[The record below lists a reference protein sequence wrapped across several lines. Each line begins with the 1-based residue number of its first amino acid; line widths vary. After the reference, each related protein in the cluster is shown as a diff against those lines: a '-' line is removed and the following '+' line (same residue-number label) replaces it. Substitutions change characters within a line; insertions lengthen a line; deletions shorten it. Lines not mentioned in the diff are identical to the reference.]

1 MLGGVYEYGRVFY
14 DDFNITQRKITMET
28 IKRIINSKTVLYV
41 FFGMLTTVIN
51 YFCFWLFYRVL
62 MQGNGSI
69 YANII
74 AFVISVAFAFVVN
87 KLFVFKS
94 NSWSAAVLI
103 KEGVPFVASRIFS
116 FLIEEAGLFISEE
129 IINANKIVIFSV
141 SGISVDGVTLTK
153 VALSVFVIILNYVF
167 CNFFVFKR
175 KE

>member
-1 MLGGVYEYGRVFY
+1 M
-14 DDFNITQRKITMET
+14 
-28 IKRIINSKTVLYV
+28 RIMNNKTVLYV
-41 FFGMLTTVIN
+41 FFGLLTTVIN

-74 AFVISVAFAFVVN
+74 AFVISVEFAFVVN

-94 NSWSAAVLI
+94 TLWSAAVLI

-129 IINANKIVIFSV
+129 IIEANKIVIFTIKGV
-141 SGISVDGVTLTK
+141 CVDGVTITK
-153 VALSVFVIILNYVF
+153 LILSVFVIIINYLF
-167 CNFFVFKR
+167 CNFFVFKQ
-175 KE
+175 KEK

>member
-1 MLGGVYEYGRVFY
+1 M
-14 DDFNITQRKITMET
+14 
-28 IKRIINSKTVLYV
+28 RIMNNKTVLYV
-41 FFGMLTTVIN
+41 FFGLLTTVIN

-94 NSWSAAVLI
+94 TLWSAAVLI

-129 IINANKIVIFSV
+129 IIEANKIVIFTIKGV
-141 SGISVDGVTLTK
+141 CVDGVTITK
-153 VALSVFVIILNYVF
+153 LILSVFVIIINYLF
-167 CNFFVFKR
+167 CNFFVFKQ
-175 KE
+175 KEK

>member
-1 MLGGVYEYGRVFY
+1 M
-14 DDFNITQRKITMET
+14 
-28 IKRIINSKTVLYV
+28 RIMNNKTVLYV
-41 FFGMLTTVIN
+41 FFGLLTTIIN

-94 NSWSAAVLI
+94 TLWSAAVLI
-103 KEGVPFVASRIFS
+103 REGVPFVASRIFS

-129 IINANKIVIFSV
+129 IIETNKIVIFTIKGV
-141 SGISVDGVTLTK
+141 CVDGVTITK
-153 VALSVFVIILNYVF
+153 LILSVFVIIINYLF
-167 CNFFVFKR
+167 CNFFVFKQ
-175 KE
+175 KEK